1 MSDSPPQQTTL
12 DAEQLEAAIAENPE
26 AVAAFVDRLDA
37 VNELLDVLAL
47 GTEALDDEMVAKLSH
62 TGATLAESADGLATE
77 ETVRLAAAVGDNGD
91 DLTAALETLVDLQ
104 RTGTLDEL
112 VALADTV
119 SLATNALDDE
129 MVVSLART
137 GASLG
142 EVADVASD
150 DDTARGLRTVLGAV
164 GDATSD
170 EEIEPLGPLGLLRS
184 LWNADVRVGLG
195 YAVGVLRN
203 LGRRLRP

>member
-1 MSDSPPQQTTL
+1 MSDSPPQQATL

-47 GTEALDDEMVAKLSH
+47 GTEALDDEMVAELSH
-62 TGATLAESADGLATE
+62 TGATLAESA
-77 ETVRLAAAVGDNGD
+77 VRLAAAVGDNGD

-112 VALADTV
+112 VALADTA

-170 EEIEPLGPLGLLRS
+170 EEVESLGPLGLLRS
-184 LWNADVRVGLG
+184 LWNGDVRVGLG

>member
-1 MSDSPPQQTTL
+1 MSDSPPQQSTI

-37 VNELLDVLAL
+37 VNDLLDVLAL
-47 GTEALDDEMVAKLSH
+47 GTEALDDEMVAELSG

-77 ETVRLAAAVGDNGD
+77 ETVRLAEAVGRNGD
-91 DLTAALETLVDLQ
+91 DLTEALETVVELQ

-119 SLATNALDDE
+119 SLATHALDDE

-150 DDTARGLRTVLGAV
+150 DDTARGLRTLLGAV
-164 GDATSD
+164 GDATRD
-170 EEIEPLGPLGLLRS
+170 GEVEPLGPFGLLRS
-184 LWNADVRVGLG
+184 LWTADVRVGLG
-195 YAVGVLRN
+195 YAVAVLRN

>member
-1 MSDSPPQQTTL
+1 MSDAPAREVEI

-26 AVAAFVDRLDA
+26 AVAAFVERLDA

-47 GTEALDDEMVAKLSH
+47 GTEALDDEMVAELSR

-77 ETVRLAAAVGDNGD
+77 EAVGLAEAVGRNGD
-91 DLTAALETLVDLQ
+91 DLTEALETLVELQ

-119 SLATNALDDE
+119 SLASHALDDE
-129 MVVSLART
+129 MVTTLART
-137 GASLG
+137 GASLA

-164 GDATSD
+164 GDATHESAVT
-170 EEIEPLGPLGLLRS
+170 PLGPVGLLRS
-184 LWNADVRVGLG
+184 LWNGDVRVGLG
-195 YAVGVLRN
+195 YAVAVLRN

>member
-1 MSDSPPQQTTL
+1 MSDAPAQQPEL
-12 DAEQLEAAIAENPE
+12 DAETLEAAIAENPE

-47 GTEALDDEMVAKLSH
+47 GTEALDDEMVAELSS
-62 TGATLAESADGLATE
+62 TGATLAESADSLATD
-77 ETVRLAAAVGDNGD
+77 ETARLAAAVGNNGD
-91 DLTAALETLVDLQ
+91 DLTAALETLVELQ

-112 VALADTV
+112 VALADTA
-119 SLATNALDDE
+119 SLATNAMDDE

-142 EVADVASD
+142 EVADVASAA
-150 DDTARGLRTVLGAV
+150 DTARGLRTLLGAV
-164 GDATSD
+164 GDATHD
-170 EEIEPLGPLGLLRS
+170 DEIEPLGPLGLLRS
-184 LWNADVRVGLG
+184 LWNGDVRVGLG
-195 YAVGVLRN
+195 YGVAVLRN

>member
-1 MSDSPPQQTTL
+1 VSDAPPREV
-12 DAEQLEAAIAENPE
+12 DVEQLEAAIAENPE
-26 AVAAFVDRLDA
+26 AVAAFVERLDA
-37 VNELLDVLAL
+37 VNDLLDVLAL
-47 GTEALDDEMVAKLSH
+47 GTEALDDETVADLSG
-62 TGATLAESADGLATE
+62 TGATLAASADGLATE
-77 ETVRLAAAVGDNGD
+77 EAVRLAAAVGDHGD

-112 VALADTV
+112 VALADTA
-119 SLATNALDDE
+119 SLATSALDDE

-142 EVADVASD
+142 EVADAASD

-164 GDATSD
+164 GDATH
-170 EEIEPLGPLGLLRS
+170 EAEIDPVGPLGLLRS
-184 LWNADVRVGLG
+184 LWSADVRVGLG
-195 YAVGVLRN
+195 YAVAVLRG

>member
-1 MSDSPPQQTTL
+1 MSDAPAQQPEL
-12 DAEQLEAAIAENPE
+12 DAETLEAAIAENPE

-47 GTEALDDEMVAKLSH
+47 GTEALDDEMVAELSS
-62 TGATLAESADGLATE
+62 TGATLAESADGLATD
-77 ETVRLAAAVGDNGD
+77 ETARLAAAVGNNGD
-91 DLTAALETLVDLQ
+91 DLTAALETLVELQ

-112 VALADTV
+112 VALADTA
-119 SLATNALDDE
+119 SLATNAMDDE

-150 DDTARGLRTVLGAV
+150 DDTARGLRTLLGAV
-164 GDATSD
+164 GDATHD
-170 EEIEPLGPLGLLRS
+170 DEIEPLGPLGLLRS
-184 LWNADVRVGLG
+184 LWNGDVRVGLG
-195 YAVGVLRN
+195 YGVAVLRN